1 MFVGWLVM
9 YIKHYAID
17 NDVFTTVVVQCDMI
31 SSAICFKYAR
41 VNFSDKQNC
50 TSPLDKT
57 SRLAEITIPICN
69 LQSCYKFVPE
79 SQKKFVL
86 FMLILMVTMYH
97 ISSDFYRHCEAF

>member
-1 MFVGWLVM
+1 MFVGSLVM

-69 LQSCYKFVPE
+69 LQSCYKFAPE

-86 FMLILMVTMYH
+86 FMLIHMVTMYH